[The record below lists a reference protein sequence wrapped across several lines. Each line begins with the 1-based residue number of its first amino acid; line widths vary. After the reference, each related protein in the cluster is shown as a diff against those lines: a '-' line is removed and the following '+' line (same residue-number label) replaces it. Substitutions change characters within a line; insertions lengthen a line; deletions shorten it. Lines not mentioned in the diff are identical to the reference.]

1 MVDSDGGYPYTNS
14 RDKKMEFY
22 YGGTPVEGRRYEKNN
37 VEYYILLGEPKEIMK
52 GYSRITGTSPM
63 LPKWAQGFSNFE
75 WGINEQEMMEMID
88 TYRAK
93 NIPLDSYAFDYDWK
107 LYGQDNYGEFKWN
120 TGNFPSAGSGALKKH
135 HGRKGSENDR
145 HYQAP
150 DCNKDFRRYNNRPGA
165 GRGQ

>member
-1 MVDSDGGYPYTNS
+1 MGELRWKAAGM
-14 RDKKMEFY
+14 K
-22 YGGTPVEGRRYEKNN
+22 KNN

-93 NIPLDSYAFDYDWK
+93 KTFPWTAMLLTMTGSFTDRIIMVNLSGIQGIFPLPEAV
-107 LYGQDNYGEFKWN
+107 
-120 TGNFPSAGSGALKKH
+120 P
-135 HGRKGSENDR
+135 
-145 HYQAP
+145 
-150 DCNKDFRRYNNRPGA
+150 
-165 GRGQ
+165 